1 MRCHKTIV
9 ALFICMTGIHATN
22 ANAWCFH
29 TPSGWECDG
38 GPIGPIVG
46 GGGGCGGS
54 SACGGNNMP
63 MPELYWE
70 PQINPYVNQEMIE
83 IDSRRL
89 RDLQNQQQIRNAP
102 YMR

>member
-9 ALFICMTGIHATN
+9 ALFICMIGIHATN

-29 TPSGWECDG
+29 TPSG
-38 GPIGPIVG
+38 
-46 GGGGCGGS
+46 GGCGGS

-63 MPELYWE
+63 TPELYWE
-70 PQINPYVNQEMIE
+70 PQINPYVNQRMIE

-89 RDLQNQQQIRNAP
+89 RNLQNQQQIRNAP